1 MFEQQKLLTAGKL
14 GLLGGASCLLLLLL
28 LPFFLFSLFFS
39 LSFLSPTNDA
49 ALVKWLKAKNTL
61 SVYGGAEV

>member
-1 MFEQQKLLTAGKL
+1 MFQLEKHLTVGKL
-14 GLLGGASCLLLLLL
+14 GLLGRGSHLVLLLL
-28 LPFFLFSLFFS
+28 LPFFVSLFSF

-61 SVYGGAEV
+61 SVYGRAEI